1 MIKTVDLFSGCGGLS
16 LGFERAGFQ
25 VIAAYDNWEPA
36 VKVYRDNF
44 SHPIYTDDLSDE
56 NVQNKIAEMH
66 PDVIIGGP
74 PCQDYSSAG
83 HRDITLGRAALPQR
97 VFPE

>member
-44 SHPIYTDDLSDE
+44 SHPIYIDSSVFIFQRWLLRTFRRAYIGALHHLRKAPTDSNRL
-56 NVQNKIAEMH
+56 
-66 PDVIIGGP
+66 
-74 PCQDYSSAG
+74 
-83 HRDITLGRAALPQR
+83 
-97 VFPE
+97 